1 MSKYYTE
8 ERCVFDDDID
18 ADEIYE
24 SIISDIENNRDEKVN
39 WRQGKS
45 VIKYIKESIDEGI
58 NPDDIYET
66 AMHQLDELEL

>member
-8 ERCVFDDDID
+8 RCEFDEDID

-24 SIISDIENNRDEKVN
+24 NIISDIENNRDERVN
-39 WRQGKS
+39 WRQAKS
-45 VIKYIKESIDEGI
+45 VLKYIKESIDDGVNSDE
-58 NPDDIYET
+58 IYET

>member
-8 ERCVFDDDID
+8 RCEFDEDVD

-24 SIISDIENNRDEKVN
+24 TIISDIESNRDERVN
-39 WRQGKS
+39 WRQAKS
-45 VIKYIKESIDEGI
+45 VLKYIKESIDDGVNSDE
-58 NPDDIYET
+58 IYET

>member
-8 ERCVFDDDID
+8 RCEFDEDVD

-24 SIISDIENNRDEKVN
+24 NIISDIENNRDERIN
-39 WRQGKS
+39 WRQAKS
-45 VIKYIKESIDEGI
+45 VLKYIKESIDDGVNSDE
-58 NPDDIYET
+58 IYET

>member
-8 ERCVFDDDID
+8 RCEFDEDVD

-24 SIISDIENNRDEKVN
+24 NIISDIENNRDERVN
-39 WRQGKS
+39 WRQAKS
-45 VIKYIKESIDEGI
+45 VLKYIKEAIDDGVNSDE
-58 NPDDIYET
+58 IYET

>member
-8 ERCVFDDDID
+8 RCEFDEDVD

-24 SIISDIENNRDEKVN
+24 NIISDIESNRDERVN
-39 WRQGKS
+39 WRQAKS
-45 VIKYIKESIDEGI
+45 VLKYIKESIDDGI
-58 NPDDIYET
+58 NSDEIYET

>member
-8 ERCVFDDDID
+8 RCEFDEDVD

-24 SIISDIENNRDEKVN
+24 NIISDIENNRDERVN
-39 WRQGKS
+39 WRQAKS
-45 VIKYIKESIDEGI
+45 VLKYIKESIDDGVNSDE
-58 NPDDIYET
+58 IYET

>member
-8 ERCVFDDDID
+8 RCEFDEDVD

-24 SIISDIENNRDEKVN
+24 NIISDIESNRDERVN
-39 WRQGKS
+39 WRQAKS
-45 VIKYIKESIDEGI
+45 VLKYIKESIDDGVNSDE
-58 NPDDIYET
+58 IYET

>member
-8 ERCVFDDDID
+8 RCEFDEDID

-24 SIISDIENNRDEKVN
+24 NIISDIENNRDERIN
-39 WRQGKS
+39 WRQAKS
-45 VIKYIKESIDEGI
+45 VLKYIKESIDDGVNSDE
-58 NPDDIYET
+58 IYET